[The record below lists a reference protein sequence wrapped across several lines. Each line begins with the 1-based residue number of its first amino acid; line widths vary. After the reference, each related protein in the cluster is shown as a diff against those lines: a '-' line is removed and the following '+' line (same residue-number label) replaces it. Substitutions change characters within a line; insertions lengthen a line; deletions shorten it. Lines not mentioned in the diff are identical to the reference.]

1 MKARLA
7 SQEAFKQAGLDYA
20 SSLLDIR
27 FNLEKRPNGQAVIK
41 LSSGRPINEPF
52 LDVLLQL
59 DWSSGRLVREY
70 TFLLDP
76 PEYAAKS
83 STTAMPRD
91 SRSAATSASMSL

>member
-7 SQEAFKQAGLDYA
+7 SQETFKQAGLDYA

-27 FNLEKRPNGQAVIK
+27 FNLEKRPNGNAVIK
-41 LSSGRPINEPF
+41 LSSSRPINEPF
-52 LDVLLQL
+52 LDMLLQL

-83 STTAMPRD
+83 PTAVASPFPGRAPRPV
-91 SRSAATSASMSL
+91 R